1 MSKRFF
7 VFMLVL
13 IVGLLGGL
21 AWFQLVFLPEMIRT
35 AIMSSPP
42 PVVTISAEP
51 AKIESWVPK
60 IRAIGTLKAETGIDV
75 TTQAAGI
82 AKTIAFSSG
91 DDVKHG
97 ALLVQ
102 LDDNVEQADLQ
113 AAKATLKNAESDLA
127 RQQDLFR
134 RGTVAQSQLDQAIAR
149 RDEAAAAAE
158 KIRAT
163 IAQKR
168 ITAPFDGKLG
178 IRRVDVGQYVSPGQ
192 ALVPL
197 QSLEDIVVDFPLPE
211 QDIARV
217 KLGQTVEMRVDAWPG
232 EVFSGKVD
240 AIDARVNQETR
251 TIIVRGRVAN
261 PDRRLLPGMFANLE
275 VLADEPQMVVTV
287 PRTAVTYSLYGD
299 SIYVVKPAGPAPA
312 PAPPAPASSTAPA
325 SGEAAAAATAPA
337 PATNEPAL
345 VVERRFVR
353 VGDTRDG
360 RVAIADGVTAGEE
373 VVIVGQLKLSPG
385 ARVRI
390 DNSSIPAA
398 QAVRPAM

>member
-7 VFMLVL
+7 VFVLFL

-35 AIMSSPP
+35 AIQSSPP
-42 PVVTISAEP
+42 PVMTVSAEA
-51 AKIESWVPK
+51 AKTERWTPK

-91 DDVKHG
+91 DDVKQG

-102 LDDNVEQADLQ
+102 LDDTVEQADLQ
-113 AAKATLKNAESDLA
+113 SAQATLKNAESDLA

-134 RGTVAQSQLDQAIAR
+134 RGTVAQSQLDQAIAK
-149 RDEAAAAAE
+149 RDETAAAAE
-158 KIRAT
+158 KIKAT

-168 ITAPFDGKLG
+168 ITAPFDGRLG

-197 QSLEDIVVDFPLPE
+197 QSLEDIVADFPLPE

-217 KLGQTVEMRVDAWPG
+217 KIGQTVEMRVDAYPG
-232 EVFSGKVD
+232 EVFTGKVD

-251 TIIVRGRVAN
+251 TIVVRARVAN
-261 PDRRLLPGMFANLE
+261 ADRRLLPGMFANLE
-275 VLADEPQMVVTV
+275 VLAGEPQEVVTV

-299 SIYVVKPAGPAPA
+299 SIYVVKPSAPEPAAAPAQPAATSSTSDAQAVAATPAPA
-312 PAPPAPASSTAPA
+312 A
-325 SGEAAAAATAPA
+325 
-337 PATNEPAL
+337 NEPRL
-345 VVERRFVR
+345 EVERRFVK
-353 VGDTRDG
+353 VGDTRDS
-360 RVAIADGVTAGEE
+360 RVAIADGLKAGEE

-385 ARVRI
+385 AHVRI
-390 DNSSIPAA
+390 DNSNIPAA
-398 QAVRPAM
+398 QAVRPAI

>member
-7 VFMLVL
+7 VFVLFL

-35 AIMSSPP
+35 AIQSSPP
-42 PVVTISAEP
+42 PVVTVSAEA
-51 AKIESWVPK
+51 AKTERWTPK
-60 IRAIGTLKAETGIDV
+60 LRAIGTLKAETGIDV

-91 DDVKHG
+91 DDVKQG

-113 AAKATLKNAESDLA
+113 SAQATLKNAESDLA

-134 RGTVAQSQLDQAIAR
+134 RGTVAQSQLDQAIAK
-149 RDEAAAAAE
+149 RDETAAAVD

-192 ALVPL
+192 PLVPL
-197 QSLEDIVVDFPLPE
+197 QSLDDIVVDFPLPE
-211 QDIARV
+211 QDISRV
-217 KLGQTVEMRVDAWPG
+217 KVGQTVELRVDAWPG
-232 EVFSGKVD
+232 EVFSGTID
-240 AIDARVNQETR
+240 AVDARVNQETR
-251 TIIVRGRVAN
+251 TIVVRGRIAN

-275 VLADEPQMVVTV
+275 VLAGEPQDVVTV
-287 PRTAVTYSLYGD
+287 PRTAITYSLYGD
-299 SIYVVKPAGPAPA
+299 SIYVVKPAPKSAEPT
-312 PAPPAPASSTAPA
+312 PPAATSSTSDAQ
-325 SGEAAAAATAPA
+325 AAAATQTAPA
-337 PATNEPAL
+337 AREPQL
-345 VVERRFVR
+345 VVERRFVK

-360 RVAIADGVTAGEE
+360 RAAISEGLKAGEE

-385 ARVRI
+385 ALVRI
-390 DNSSIPAA
+390 DNSNIPAA
-398 QAVRPAM
+398 QAVRPAI

>member
-7 VFMLVL
+7 VFVLFL

-35 AIMSSPP
+35 AIQSSPP
-42 PVVTISAEP
+42 PVVTVSAEA
-51 AKIESWVPK
+51 AKTERWIPK
-60 IRAIGTLKAETGIDV
+60 LRAIGTLKAETGIDV

-91 DDVKHG
+91 DDVKQG

-113 AAKATLKNAESDLA
+113 SALATLKNAESDLA

-134 RGTVAQSQLDQAIAR
+134 RGTVAQSQLDQAIAK
-149 RDEAAAAAE
+149 RDETAAAVE

-192 ALVPL
+192 PLVPL
-197 QSLEDIVVDFPLPE
+197 QSLDDIVVDFPLPE
-211 QDIARV
+211 QDISRV
-217 KLGQTVEMRVDAWPG
+217 KVGQTVELRVDAWPG
-232 EVFSGKVD
+232 EVFSGSID
-240 AIDARVNQETR
+240 AVDARVNQETR
-251 TIIVRGRVAN
+251 TIVVRGQIAN

-275 VLADEPQMVVTV
+275 VLAGEPQDVVTV
-287 PRTAVTYSLYGD
+287 PRTAITYSLYGD
-299 SIYVVKPAGPAPA
+299 SIYVVKPAPKPAE
-312 PAPPAPASSTAPA
+312 PAPPAATSSTSDAQA
-325 SGEAAAAATAPA
+325 VAATPPA
-337 PATNEPAL
+337 AKEPQL
-345 VVERRFVR
+345 VVERRFVK

-360 RVAIADGVTAGEE
+360 RAAISEGLKAGEE

-385 ARVRI
+385 ALVRI
-390 DNSSIPAA
+390 DNSNIPAA
-398 QAVRPAM
+398 QAVRPAI

>member
-7 VFMLVL
+7 VFVLFL

-35 AIMSSPP
+35 AIQSSPP
-42 PVVTISAEP
+42 PVVTVSAEA
-51 AKIESWVPK
+51 AKTERWIPK
-60 IRAIGTLKAETGIDV
+60 LRAIGTLKAETGIDV

-91 DDVKHG
+91 DDVKQG

-113 AAKATLKNAESDLA
+113 SALATLKNAESDLA

-134 RGTVAQSQLDQAIAR
+134 RGTVAQSQLDQAIAK
-149 RDEAAAAAE
+149 RDETAAAVE

-192 ALVPL
+192 PLVPL
-197 QSLEDIVVDFPLPE
+197 QSLDDIVVDFPLPE
-211 QDIARV
+211 QDISRV
-217 KLGQTVEMRVDAWPG
+217 KVGQTVELRVDAWPG
-232 EVFSGKVD
+232 EVFSGSID
-240 AIDARVNQETR
+240 AVDARVNQETR
-251 TIIVRGRVAN
+251 TIVVRGQIAN

-275 VLADEPQMVVTV
+275 VLAGEPQDVVTV
-287 PRTAVTYSLYGD
+287 PRTAITYSLYGD
-299 SIYVVKPAGPAPA
+299 SIYVVKPAPKPAE
-312 PAPPAPASSTAPA
+312 PAPPAATSSTSDAQA
-325 SGEAAAAATAPA
+325 VAATPPA
-337 PATNEPAL
+337 VKEPQL
-345 VVERRFVR
+345 VVERRFVK

-360 RVAIADGVTAGEE
+360 RAAISEGLKAGEE

-385 ARVRI
+385 ALVRI
-390 DNSSIPAA
+390 DNSNIPAA
-398 QAVRPAM
+398 QAVRPAI

>member
-7 VFMLVL
+7 VFVLFL

-35 AIMSSPP
+35 AIQSSPQ
-42 PVVTISAEP
+42 PVVTVSAEA
-51 AKIESWVPK
+51 AKTERWTPK
-60 IRAIGTLKAETGIDV
+60 LRAIGTLKAETGIDV

-91 DDVKHG
+91 DDVKQG

-113 AAKATLKNAESDLA
+113 SAQATLKNAESDLA

-134 RGTVAQSQLDQAIAR
+134 RGTVAQSQLDQAIAK
-149 RDEAAAAAE
+149 RDETAAAVD

-192 ALVPL
+192 PLVPL
-197 QSLEDIVVDFPLPE
+197 QSLDDIVVDFPLPE
-211 QDIARV
+211 QDISRV
-217 KLGQTVEMRVDAWPG
+217 KVGQTVELRVDAWPG
-232 EVFSGKVD
+232 EVFSGTID
-240 AIDARVNQETR
+240 AVDARVNQETR
-251 TIIVRGRVAN
+251 TIVVRGRIAN

-275 VLADEPQMVVTV
+275 VLAGEPQDVVTV
-287 PRTAVTYSLYGD
+287 PRTAITYSLYGD
-299 SIYVVKPAGPAPA
+299 SIYVVKPAPKSAEPT
-312 PAPPAPASSTAPA
+312 PPAATSSTSDAQ
-325 SGEAAAAATAPA
+325 AAAATQTAPA
-337 PATNEPAL
+337 AREPQL
-345 VVERRFVR
+345 VVERRFVK

-360 RVAIADGVTAGEE
+360 RAAISEGLKAGEE

-385 ARVRI
+385 ALVRI
-390 DNSSIPAA
+390 DNSNIPAA
-398 QAVRPAM
+398 QAVRPAI

>member
-7 VFMLVL
+7 VFVLFL

-35 AIMSSPP
+35 AIQSSPP
-42 PVVTISAEP
+42 PVVTVSAEA
-51 AKIESWVPK
+51 AKTERWIPK
-60 IRAIGTLKAETGIDV
+60 LRAIGTLKAETGIDV

-91 DDVKHG
+91 DDVKQG

-113 AAKATLKNAESDLA
+113 SALATLKNAESDLA

-134 RGTVAQSQLDQAIAR
+134 RGTVAQSQLDQAIAK
-149 RDEAAAAAE
+149 RDETAAAVE

-192 ALVPL
+192 PLVPL
-197 QSLEDIVVDFPLPE
+197 QSLDDIVVDFPLPE
-211 QDIARV
+211 QDISRV
-217 KLGQTVEMRVDAWPG
+217 KVGQTVELRVDAWPG
-232 EVFSGKVD
+232 EVFSGTID
-240 AIDARVNQETR
+240 AVDARVNQETR
-251 TIIVRGRVAN
+251 TIVVRGQIAN

-275 VLADEPQMVVTV
+275 VLAGEPQDVVTV
-287 PRTAVTYSLYGD
+287 PRTAITYSLYGD
-299 SIYVVKPAGPAPA
+299 SIYVVKPAPKPAE
-312 PAPPAPASSTAPA
+312 PAPPAATSSTSDAQA
-325 SGEAAAAATAPA
+325 VAATPPA
-337 PATNEPAL
+337 AKEPQL
-345 VVERRFVR
+345 VVERRFVK

-360 RVAIADGVTAGEE
+360 RAAISEGLKAGEE

-385 ARVRI
+385 ALVRI
-390 DNSSIPAA
+390 DNSNIPAA
-398 QAVRPAM
+398 QAVRPAI

>member
-7 VFMLVL
+7 VFVLFL

-35 AIMSSPP
+35 AIQSSPP
-42 PVVTISAEP
+42 PVVTVSTEA
-51 AKIESWVPK
+51 AKTERWIPK
-60 IRAIGTLKAETGIDV
+60 LRAIGTLKAETGIDV

-91 DDVKHG
+91 DDVKQG

-113 AAKATLKNAESDLA
+113 SALATLKNAESDLA

-134 RGTVAQSQLDQAIAR
+134 RGTVAQSQLDQAIAK
-149 RDEAAAAAE
+149 RDETAAAVE

-192 ALVPL
+192 PLVPL
-197 QSLEDIVVDFPLPE
+197 QSLDDIVVDFPLPE
-211 QDIARV
+211 QDISRV
-217 KLGQTVEMRVDAWPG
+217 KVGQTVELRVDAWPG
-232 EVFSGKVD
+232 EVFSGSID
-240 AIDARVNQETR
+240 AVDARVNQETR
-251 TIIVRGRVAN
+251 TIVVRGQIAN

-275 VLADEPQMVVTV
+275 VLAGEPQDVVTV
-287 PRTAVTYSLYGD
+287 PRTAITYSLYGD
-299 SIYVVKPAGPAPA
+299 SIYVVKPAPKPAE
-312 PAPPAPASSTAPA
+312 PAPPAATSSTSDAQA
-325 SGEAAAAATAPA
+325 VAATPPA
-337 PATNEPAL
+337 VKEPQL
-345 VVERRFVR
+345 VVERRFVK

-360 RVAIADGVTAGEE
+360 RAAISEGLKAGEE

-385 ARVRI
+385 ALVRI
-390 DNSSIPAA
+390 DNSNIPAA
-398 QAVRPAM
+398 QAVRPAI